1 MNNNSQTSKS
11 ATSWTPSVQENRPD
25 RVHSHNTA
33 HSTHSYCETFDQATR
48 DIQQESK
55 SASGAVGGE
64 TMSTGS
70 HHGGRAKENN
80 QIDESEQA
88 LREAN
93 SAVQLD
99 RDMKQSRRGSDDVKQ
114 SGSIGRDGS
123 WSTNPHE
130 LPYIE

>member
-1 MNNNSQTSKS
+1 MNNQTSKAS
-11 ATSWTPSVQENRPD
+11 SWQPSVQENRPD

-55 SASGAVGGE
+55 SASASAGGE
-64 TMSTGS
+64 TMATGNRQNS
-70 HHGGRAKENN
+70 RGKENN

-93 SAVQLD
+93 SAVQFD
-99 RDMKQSRRGSDDVKQ
+99 RDVQQSRRGTDGAKQ
-114 SGSIGRDGS
+114 GSSGRDGS
-123 WSTNPHE
+123 WAINPNE